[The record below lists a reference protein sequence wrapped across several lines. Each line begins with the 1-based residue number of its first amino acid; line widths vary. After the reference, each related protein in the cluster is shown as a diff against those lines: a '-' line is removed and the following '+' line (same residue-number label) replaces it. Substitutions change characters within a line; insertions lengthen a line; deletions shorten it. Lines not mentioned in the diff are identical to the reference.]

1 MQFAFCDRPI
11 NSVFSP
17 MSKRFIP
24 PSRPSET
31 GDRPG
36 AGEAVHIQ
44 TLLRKIPAHD
54 NSPSVGL
61 SGHRDA
67 HKSKVG
73 EVWEME
79 RSPSMADPSGLMTQK
94 FGSSTCD
101 DTHQ

>member
-1 MQFAFCDRPI
+1 
-11 NSVFSP
+11 

-24 PSRPSET
+24 SSPPSET

-44 TLLRKIPAHD
+44 TLLREITVHE
-54 NSPSVGL
+54 NSASVGL

-73 EVWEME
+73 GVWERE
-79 RSPSMADPSGLMTQK
+79 RSPSMTDQK